1 MSWGN
6 FLPLISLASLSFIS
20 LSILVHSQESE
31 LNHFCNRFPKN
42 SRYPTYLLLQ
52 RCCEKSNQEYH
63 ALIETIIND
72 LVQEQHRFIQTGI
85 GWVMADMSKI
95 FPKRVEA
102 WFRKYL
108 PQLDREFINRH
119 IRHLLCHRELKQLK
133 KELSMF

>member
-31 LNHFCNRFPKN
+31 LNRFCNRFPKN
-42 SRYPTYLLLQ
+42 SCYLTYLLLQ
-52 RCCEKSNQEYH
+52 RCCEKSDQEYH

-85 GWVMADMSKI
+85 SWVMADMSKI
-95 FPKRVEA
+95 FPKRLEA

-108 PQLDREFINRH
+108 PQLDREVMNRH
-119 IRHLLCHRELKQLK
+119 TRHLLCHQELKQLK
-133 KELSMF
+133 QESMS